1 MFRTVINYQRTLT
14 VVKKLY
20 NRNLPSIGYNSSFSD
35 YTEKIGVKSEFKE
48 DNPMRNNVKDAGKS
62 IFDCENEKWC
72 DPKKDDNAVTTYKKI
87 YFDEHSPPEYIEI
100 VIRKKWT
107 KPDT

>member
-1 MFRTVINYQRTLT
+1 MFRTMINYQRSLT

-20 NRNLPSIGYNSSFSD
+20 NRNLPSVVYNSSFSD
-35 YTEKIGVKSEFKE
+35 SIKRDTKSKEK
-48 DNPMRNNVKDAGKS
+48 KS

-72 DPKKDDNAVTTYKKI
+72 DPKKEDNTVTTYKKI
-87 YFDEHSPPEYIEI
+87 HFDEHSPPEYIEI

-107 KPDT
+107 KPVT